1 MERLSQIKLP
11 AKLENLTAILQS
23 VKDCAGEQGFA
34 QKKLTEI
41 ELAIEEILV
50 NIFNYAY
57 EGEPGYARVTCGLDK
72 YRQFII
78 EIEDAGIP
86 FDPFSLDSPDLTD
99 DIGERRI
106 GGLGVF
112 IVRNLMS
119 DMQYRRESDK
129 NIIRIKV

>member
-1 MERLSQIKLP
+1 MDRLSQIKLP
-11 AKLENLTAILQS
+11 AKLENLTAFLQS

-41 ELAIEEILV
+41 ELATEEILV

-57 EGEPGYARVTCGLDK
+57 EGDPEYARVTCGLEK
-72 YRQFII
+72 GRFII
-78 EIEDAGIP
+78 EIEDGGIP

-129 NIIRIKV
+129 NILRIKV